1 MLEPK
6 GETVIGEAVLA
17 FMDEFIDEF
26 FDWRELIEKKLID
39 KKLIDKDSWLLLER
53 LRSCCLGS
61 GGWGNR

>member
-1 MLEPK
+1 
-6 GETVIGEAVLA
+6 
-17 FMDEFIDEF
+17 MDEFIDEF